1 MSMSHCVLIGWNFL
15 ARVWSSTALWTLVGV
30 FVGAWLS
37 RAWQRKQWVLDN
49 RKAEYRELISGL
61 RECAHEIL
69 KNPDSTGASDRLNR
83 SDEVPDVDGP
93 EARGYNLISD
103 RLFIA
108 DVMIREK
115 VRQRWLAVVG
125 QQANDTKFRA
135 EWSTLYR
142 LLVKTAR
149 LDLKLPDVSVP
160 FLSQPRN

>member
-1 MSMSHCVLIGWNFL
+1 MSPTVLIIWNFI
-15 ARVWSSTALWTLVGV
+15 AKAWSGVGPLVGV

-37 RAWQRKQWVLDN
+37 RSWQRKQWVMDN

-61 RECAHEIL
+61 RECAHEIVH
-69 KNPDSTGASDRLNR
+69 NPGSTVASDKLN
-83 SDEVPDVDGP
+83 SGEELPDVDGP

-108 DVMIREK
+108 DAMTREK

-125 QQANDTKFRA
+125 QQANHTKFWA

-149 LDLKLPDVSVP
+149 LDLKLPDVIV
-160 FLSQPRN
+160 